1 MPTQEEIKSY
11 YDNTF
16 KDYQKKVGINIRHRT
31 IFKNLKLEGLTRR
44 SNVLEIGCGIGS
56 VSHLILKYITEGS
69 FVGLDISSESIKTAQ
84 AHNSFHKKA
93 EFLVNDMSVF
103 SHPTKFDFVVF
114 PDVLEHIPVEQH
126 AHIFETI
133 SKLTTPNAVV
143 LINIPEPNHLNW
155 MRINEPQKLQIID
168 QALSMHDLLNN
179 CYPFGFKL
187 VSMHSYQLHYT
198 VADYTSIVLKKNMEI
213 KQAGML
219 PPMFYQANE
228 FLDKCL
234 DIYLK
239 YFGLESKITQETID
253 KINKIKNKIQFYN

>member
-1 MPTQEEIKSY
+1 MNRFLISQFYKLITTYYSNLYICEMPTKEEIKNY

-31 IFKNLKLEGLTRR
+31 IFKNLKKEGLTRQ

-84 AHNSFHKKA
+84 ALHSFHKKA
-93 EFLVNDMSVF
+93 EFLVNDMSDF
-103 SHPTKFDFVVF
+103 SHATKFDFVVF

-155 MRINEPQKLQIID
+155 MRIHEPEKLQIID
-168 QALSMHDLLNN
+168 QALSMQDLINN
-179 CYPFGFKL
+179 SYPFGFKL
-187 VSMHSYQLHYT
+187 ASMHSYQLHYT
-198 VADYTSIVLKKNMEI
+198 VADYTSIVLKKNMEV
-213 KQAGML
+213 KQAGMM
-219 PPMFYQANE
+219 P
-228 FLDKCL
+228 
-234 DIYLK
+234 YLK
-239 YFGLESKITQETID
+239 RGMESFLAKLLG
-253 KINKIKNKIQFYN
+253 